1 VTVPVRLRFVRISEV
16 RIRRGLGV
24 AVGMA
29 LWLLPG
35 ALLAHKDDYLGD
47 TFVFVTLDARELEHD
62 YWLDAQDGPR
72 GLLHTVGVEYG
83 LTGHMMADVSVRW
96 LQRSGGP
103 LAFSQG
109 FLELRHRFG
118 EEGRHVVDPAVSLEY
133 EIRRDSEGRRRR
145 LLEPRVVLSRDF
157 AGWNATVNLFYVI
170 VIGARSRS
178 AFEGAAG
185 IRSPAFGP
193 WSAGVE
199 FRREVAL
206 ENESV
211 VIPQV
216 WYRISPEA
224 YLKAGGGKNFAGE
237 KNAFFRVA
245 FEVEF

>member
-1 VTVPVRLRFVRISEV
+1 
-16 RIRRGLGV
+16 
-24 AVGMA
+24 MA
-29 LWLLPG
+29 LWLLP
-35 ALLAHKDDYLGD
+35 ALLLAHKDDYLGD
-47 TFVFVTLDARELEHD
+47 TFVFVTLDGRELELE

-83 LTGHMMADVSVRW
+83 VTNHLMADVSVRW

-103 LAFSQG
+103 LAFSSG

-118 EEGRHVVDPAVSLEY
+118 EEGQHAVDPAVSLEY
-133 EIRRDSEGRRRR
+133 EVRRDPDGRRRQ

-170 VIGARSRS
+170 VIGERDRS

-216 WYRISPEA
+216 WYRLSPEA

-245 FEVEF
+245 FEIEF

>member
-1 VTVPVRLRFVRISEV
+1 V
-16 RIRRGLGV
+16 RIRPWLEV
-24 AVGMA
+24 AAGIAV
-29 LWLLPG
+29 WLIP
-35 ALLAHKDDYLGD
+35 ASLLAHKDDYLGD
-47 TFVFVTLDARELEHD
+47 TFVFVTLDARELELE

-72 GLLHTVGVEYG
+72 GLLHTLGVEYG
-83 LTGHMMADVSVRW
+83 VTNHLMADVSVRW

-103 LAFSQG
+103 FALSQG

-133 EIRRDSEGRRRR
+133 EVRRDSDGQRRE

-157 AGWNATVNLFYVI
+157 AGWNVTVNLFYVI
-170 VIGARSRS
+170 VVGARSRS

-216 WYRISPEA
+216 WYRVTPEA

-237 KNAFFRVA
+237 KNSFFRVA
-245 FEVEF
+245 FEIEF

>member
-1 VTVPVRLRFVRISEV
+1 MRVRKVLA
-16 RIRRGLGV
+16 G
-24 AVGMA
+24 AVGIV

-35 ALLAHKDDYLGD
+35 ALLGHKDDYLGD
-47 TFVFVTLDARELEHD
+47 TFVFVTLEARELELE

-72 GLLHTVGVEYG
+72 GLVHTLGVEYG
-83 LTGHMMADVSVRW
+83 LASHIRADVSVRW
-96 LQRSGGP
+96 LQQSGGP
-103 LAFSQG
+103 LAFSSG

-118 EEGRHVVDPAVSLEY
+118 EEGRHVVDPAVSIEY
-133 EIRRDSEGRRRR
+133 EARRDSDGHRRQ

-170 VIGARSRS
+170 VIGVRSRS
-178 AFEGAAG
+178 AFEGAVG
-185 IRSPAFGP
+185 IRSRAFGP

-216 WYRISPEA
+216 WYRLTPEA

>member
-1 VTVPVRLRFVRISEV
+1 MAGPALDQDVAM
-16 RIRRGLGV
+16 RIRGVV
-24 AVGMA
+24 AVAAGMV
-29 LWLLPG
+29 LWVSPG

-47 TFVFVTLDARELEHD
+47 TFVFVTLDARELEVE

-72 GLLHTVGVEYG
+72 GLLHTLGVEYG
-83 LTGHMMADVSVRW
+83 LTNQWMADVSARW

-103 LAFSQG
+103 FVFSQG

-118 EEGRHVVDPAVSLEY
+118 EEGRHFLDPAVSLEY
-133 EIRRDSEGRRRR
+133 EIRRDTDGRSRR

-157 AGWNATVNLFYVI
+157 AGWNATVNLFYVV
-170 VIGARSRS
+170 VIGERSRS

-206 ENESV
+206 ENETV

-216 WYRISPEA
+216 WYRLSPGA

-237 KNAFFRVA
+237 KNAFVRIA
-245 FEVEF
+245 FEAEF

>member
-1 VTVPVRLRFVRISEV
+1 MV
-16 RIRRGLGV
+16 
-24 AVGMA
+24 
-29 LWLLPG
+29 LWLLP
-35 ALLAHKDDYLGD
+35 ALLFAHKDDYLGD
-47 TFVFVTLDARELEHD
+47 TFVFVTLDARELELE

-83 LTGHMMADVSVRW
+83 VTNSLMADVSARW

-103 LAFSQG
+103 LLFSQG
-109 FLELRHRFG
+109 FLEIRHRFG
-118 EEGRHVVDPAVSLEY
+118 EEGRRAVDPAVSLEY
-133 EIRRDSEGRRRR
+133 EVRRDSDGRRRQ

-170 VIGARSRS
+170 VLGARGRS

-193 WSAGVE
+193 WSAGME

-206 ENESV
+206 ENERV

-216 WYRISPEA
+216 WYRLSPEA
-224 YLKAGGGKNFAGE
+224 YLKAGGGKNLTGE

-245 FEVEF
+245 LAIEF